1 MKKISAIRLFLCLLL
16 STLLVFSLPACD
28 NGKGSDSTGG
38 SQVTFSILPDKDSQ
52 SAAVAEKILVAYFSA
67 TGSTRAVAET
77 VASHTGGVLFEIV
90 PADAYTSDDL
100 NYNSASSRVYLEHSD
115 DERQVELAE
124 ETPDN
129 WSDYDVVFIGYPIWW
144 GGAAFPVETFVRVN
158 DFTGKTV
165 IPFCTSSSSG
175 LGSSAANLEK
185 IADSGDWQTGTRFR
199 SSVSAED
206 VTAWVDGLKFGK
218 DG

>member
-28 NGKGSDSTGG
+28 NGRGSDSTGG

-100 NYNSASSRVYLEHSD
+100 NYNSASSRVYL
-115 DERQVELAE
+115 
-124 ETPDN
+124 
-129 WSDYDVVFIGYPIWW
+129 
-144 GGAAFPVETFVRVN
+144 
-158 DFTGKTV
+158 
-165 IPFCTSSSSG
+165 
-175 LGSSAANLEK
+175 
-185 IADSGDWQTGTRFR
+185 
-199 SSVSAED
+199 
-206 VTAWVDGLKFGK
+206 
-218 DG
+218 

>member
-1 MKKISAIRLFLCLLL
+1 MKKFSVIRLFLCLLL
-16 STLLVFSLPACD
+16 SALLVFSLPACD
-28 NGKGSDSTGG
+28 NGRGSDSTDG

-90 PADAYTSDDL
+90 PVDAYTSDDL
-100 NYNSASSRVYLEHSD
+100 NYNSASSRVSLEHND

-124 ETPDN
+124 GTPDN

-165 IPFCTSSSSG
+165 IPFCTSASSG

-185 IADSGDWQTGTRFR
+185 IANGGDWQTGIRFR
-199 SSVSAED
+199 SSVSAVD
-206 VTAWVDGLKFGK
+206 VTAWVDGLKYGK
-218 DG
+218 DD